1 MARLCLKRAERL
13 SRVAPLP
20 ALKRVRGK
28 DGVLAGADHDQSVL
42 HARCHVPCQNVHA
55 GRLAS

>member
-28 DGVLAGADHDQSVL
+28 KGILSRSDHYQSVL
-42 HARCHVPCQNVHA
+42 HAPCHVPCQNVHA